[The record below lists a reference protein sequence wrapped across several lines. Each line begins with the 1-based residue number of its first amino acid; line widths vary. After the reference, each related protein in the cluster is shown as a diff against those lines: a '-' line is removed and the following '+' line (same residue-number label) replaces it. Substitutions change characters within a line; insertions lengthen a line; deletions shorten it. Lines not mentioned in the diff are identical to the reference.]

1 MKQKFEIPYNFDIT
15 LISKN
20 IIGGEQIGNL

>member
-1 MKQKFEIPYNFDIT
+1 MKQKFEIPYIFDIT
-15 LISKN
+15 LIDKN

>member
-1 MKQKFEIPYNFDIT
+1 MKKKFEIPYIFDIT

>member
-1 MKQKFEIPYNFDIT
+1 MKQKFKIPYIFDIT
-15 LISKN
+15 LINKN